1 MPIYEFYCPDCNTIY
16 NFLSR
21 SVSDKVPPCPK
32 CKTGNMNRKIS
43 LFAVT
48 GKARE
53 RGESDEG
60 MPDLPID
67 ENKME
72 QAMNSLAAEAE
83 NLNEDNPRDAA
94 QLMRK
99 LSSMT
104 GLEYGDTMEQALA
117 RMEAGEDPEK
127 IEEDM
132 GDMMNTDNPDELFL
146 LPGKK
151 GKKTGKKQQ
160 PNKDDTLYE
169 M

>member
-1 MPIYEFYCPDCNTIY
+1 MPIYEFYCPGCNTIY

-21 SVSDKVPPCPK
+21 SVTDRVPSCPR
-32 CKTGNMNRKIS
+32 CKTSSMSRKVS

-48 GKARE
+48 GRAKEKGADDGPE
-53 RGESDEG
+53 
-60 MPDLPID
+60 LPVD

-72 QAMNSLAAEAE
+72 QAMSALAGEAE
-83 NLNEDNPRDAA
+83 NLKEDNPRDAA
-94 QLMRK
+94 KLMRK

-104 GLEYGDTMEQALA
+104 GLRFGETMEQALT

-132 GDMMNTDNPDELFL
+132 GDMMNTENPEDLFV
-146 LPGKK
+146 LPEKK
-151 GKKTGKKQQ
+151 SKKTETR
-160 PNKDDTLYE
+160 PRPLRDDTLYE